1 MSDKINW
8 DDGSFEFIDANT
20 LKKLDTK
27 KYLHSSH
34 PFVNCKFCVG
44 KKCSIYKTKAAEVSQ
59 LIFNRYFDENTNDAS
74 FVLSTLEKL
83 PNDLRTEFELEDGQL
98 ASCVAIHL
106 VQKIDEETLIDVS
119 DELIQNIIKKFL
131 K

>member
-8 DDGSFEFIDANT
+8 DDGSFEFIDANA

-34 PFVNCKFCVG
+34 PFVNCKFCLE
-44 KKCSIYKTKAAEVSQ
+44 KKCNIYRTKAAEVSQ

-83 PNDLRTEFELEDGQL
+83 PNDLRTEFGLADGQL

-106 VQKIDEETLIDVS
+106 VQKIDEETMIDVS